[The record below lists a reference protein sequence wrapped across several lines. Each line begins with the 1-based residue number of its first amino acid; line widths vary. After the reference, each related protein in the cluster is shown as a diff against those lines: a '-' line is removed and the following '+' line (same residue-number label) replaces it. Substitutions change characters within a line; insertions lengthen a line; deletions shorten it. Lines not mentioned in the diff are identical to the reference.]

1 MKRII
6 FRIILVI
13 AVSMVCWF
21 IFKKD
26 PVITNYPAD
35 DRTGIVMF
43 GDSLVKGVG
52 ASKGKDVVSLLSG
65 KLGESIVNMGVSGET
80 SEEGLRRL
88 NKVIEQKPKVVMILL
103 GGNDFLKKV
112 SREETF
118 KNIDMIVDRLQASGS
133 IVILLGVQSS
143 VLVDA
148 DADEFERVAK
158 EKGALYVP
166 NVLAGIYARK
176 EFLSDGIHPNDAGY
190 EKMADK
196 IYPALMK
203 ALK

>member
-13 AVSMVCWF
+13 VLVVVCWF

-35 DRTGIVMF
+35 DRTGIIMF

-52 ASKGKDVVSLLSG
+52 STKGKDVVSLLSAR
-65 KLGESIVNMGVSGET
+65 LGESIINMGVSGET

-88 NKVIEQKPKVVMILL
+88 NKVIEQKPKVVMVLL
-103 GGNDFLKKV
+103 GGNDFLKRV
-112 SREETF
+112 SREQTF
-118 KNIDMIVDRLQASGS
+118 KNLDTIVDRLQASGS
-133 IVILLGVQSS
+133 IVILLGVQSG
-143 VLVDA
+143 VLTDS
-148 DADEFERVAK
+148 DADEFERVAE

-166 NVLAGIYARK
+166 NVLDGIYARK

-190 EKMADK
+190 EKVADK
-196 IYPALMK
+196 IYPVLMK
-203 ALK
+203 ALR